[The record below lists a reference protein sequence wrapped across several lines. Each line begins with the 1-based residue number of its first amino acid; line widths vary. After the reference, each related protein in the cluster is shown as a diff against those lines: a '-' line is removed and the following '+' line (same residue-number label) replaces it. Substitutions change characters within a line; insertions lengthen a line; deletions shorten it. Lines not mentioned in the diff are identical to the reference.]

1 MKVNFVFGDL
11 NPCGGGERLTLVTMQ
26 AIMKMG
32 INFFDLTTFERPD
45 IFKLESAFGKS
56 LASVMKNIRQTS
68 IINILEELEKK
79 QPVVNHDDS
88 THDITI
94 NTHGDK
100 VPFYHSFFSK
110 NNAITYCHF
119 PTAKKYLETENMDY
133 LKKDLKIEL
142 TSSYSYNPKKAGG
155 RGGTSIKFNKKEDCF
170 RILREAYFD
179 LMRNSVVIAN
189 SEFSRNAIFDAFE
202 IDGIHVLSPPVD
214 ISTFRN
220 GALESKDR
228 KDLILIVCR
237 IDPLK
242 QIENAIKL
250 ARVLKDSNIGKGM
263 KIVGSISPHNLD
275 YYSYLNKLV
284 EDFDLGDYVTFE
296 TNISL
301 ERLLSIMREA
311 KVYFHPMV
319 GEHFGISVAEAM
331 AAGLVPVVPT
341 VGGPTEFVFKKFHFT
356 TLEEAVPII
365 SSAFQLPFEERV
377 QISNSVTRF
386 STSNYIAGFQK
397 IVKEMLSNR

>member
-32 INFFDLTTFERPD
+32 INFFDLTTLERPD
-45 IFKLESAFGKS
+45 NSKLESAFGKS
-56 LASVMKNIRQTS
+56 LASIMKNIRQTL
-68 IINILEELEKK
+68 IINILEELEKQ
-79 QPVVNHDDS
+79 QPVVNYDDR
-88 THDITI
+88 TYDITI

-100 VPFYHSFFSK
+100 VPFYHSYFSK
-110 NNAITYCHF
+110 DNAITYCHF

-133 LKKDLKIEL
+133 LKKDLKIGV
-142 TSSYSYNPKKAGG
+142 TSSISYNPKKTGSA
-155 RGGTSIKFNKKEDCF
+155 SIKFNGKEDCF

-179 LMRNSVVIAN
+179 LIRNSTVIAN
-189 SEFSRNAIFDAFE
+189 SEYSRNAIFDAFE
-202 IDGIHVLSPPVD
+202 IDDIHVLSPPVD
-214 ISTFRN
+214 VSTFRN
-220 GALESKDR
+220 GALRSMDR

-242 QIENAIKL
+242 EIENAIKL
-250 ARVLKDSNIGKGM
+250 ARILRDSNIGKGM
-263 KIVGSISPHNLD
+263 KIVGSISHYNLD
-275 YYSYLNKLV
+275 YYSHLNKLV

-296 TNISL
+296 TNASL
-301 ERLLSIMREA
+301 DRLLSIMREA

-319 GEHFGISVAEAM
+319 GEHFGMSVAEAM

-365 SSAFQLPFEERV
+365 SSAFNLPFEERV
-377 QISNSVTRF
+377 QISNSVNKF